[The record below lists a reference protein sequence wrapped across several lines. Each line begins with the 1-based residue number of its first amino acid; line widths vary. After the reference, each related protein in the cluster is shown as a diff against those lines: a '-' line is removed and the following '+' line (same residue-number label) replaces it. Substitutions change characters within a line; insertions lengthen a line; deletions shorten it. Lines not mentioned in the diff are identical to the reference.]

1 MKKNKP
7 LIAVDARPLSYGMTG
22 NSRYLAECLEYLKR
36 EVAPFEYVLL
46 SNKPI
51 HKTFE
56 PLVGTGFHDIII
68 QKSLGVIWLNFTV
81 PRTVKKIQADVFWG
95 TLQLLPVFKLPVP
108 SVVNYHDLNFVSAP
122 ETMSRSNRIQHSL
135 LSRFTM
141 KNADKIFCL
150 SENTKN
156 DIKKYRPVTSEKLL
170 TVYPGVKRNSFP
182 DFKVPFENYLLY
194 VGTIEPRKNAASII
208 NAFLSLKKESPD
220 FPYSLVLAG
229 RKGWGEEEL
238 ISKLENRSLEQE
250 GVFFLEN
257 PDDVMLAN
265 LYRKCACFLF
275 PSVHEGFGLPLL
287 EAMVENKICIASD
300 IPVFKEILDS
310 SDILV
315 PPRDIEAWKK
325 AFKIFASKKDKTR
338 EKKVTDSDWTWKAAA
353 VQIEESLKKVLQ

>member
-122 ETMSRSNRIQHSL
+122 ETMSRSNRLQHSL

-238 ISKLENRSLEQE
+238 IS
-250 GVFFLEN
+250 
-257 PDDVMLAN
+257 
-265 LYRKCACFLF
+265 
-275 PSVHEGFGLPLL
+275 
-287 EAMVENKICIASD
+287 
-300 IPVFKEILDS
+300 
-310 SDILV
+310 
-315 PPRDIEAWKK
+315 
-325 AFKIFASKKDKTR
+325 
-338 EKKVTDSDWTWKAAA
+338 
-353 VQIEESLKKVLQ
+353 